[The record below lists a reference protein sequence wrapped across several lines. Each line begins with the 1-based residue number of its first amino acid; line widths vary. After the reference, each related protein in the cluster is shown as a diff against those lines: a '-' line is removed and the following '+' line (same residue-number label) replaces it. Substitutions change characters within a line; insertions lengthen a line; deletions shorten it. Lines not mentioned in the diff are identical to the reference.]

1 MVFSREGPKVSD
13 VRRRAPSRARYI
25 DVSRPMLISRKYL
38 GKELVQSVRIKL
50 RKYKNPGN
58 FYCSDFV
65 DLKDEIIWEMQH
77 YVKRKKKRKI
87 GSY

>member
-1 MVFSREGPKVSD
+1 M
-13 VRRRAPSRARYI
+13 
-25 DVSRPMLISRKYL
+25 
-38 GKELVQSVRIKL
+38 QSVRIKL